1 MFTGLIHCTI
11 MLLWQINPL
20 ISAVLRDIAGFLS
33 AQFSSRKEEPGNC
46 ATWVCCRFE
55 FDLNYLLISQ
65 SWLPRHW
72 TISMAS
78 HEGVSCF
85 QLRPTDTDRCTVG
98 QISKNSSWW
107 DVGMPISFQI
117 QWITTWKK
125 VLLYSRY
132 KVFWLQKT
140 SSKDFVL
147 KKSCFTSIF
156 FYIFSFRAVM
166 TASSVK
172 TIISPRVRDQSEKDL
187 VQWDRSMHTHVLRI
201 RAHLQPVYSD

>member
-1 MFTGLIHCTI
+1 MLEVENPECISAVRQFAESYPQCAHHYKKHYKIRSRWMFTGLIHHTI
-11 MLLWQINPL
+11 LLLWQINPL

-147 KKSCFTSIF
+147 KKSCFFLYFQLQGSDD
-156 FYIFSFRAVM
+156 SF
-166 TASSVK
+166 
-172 TIISPRVRDQSEKDL
+172 ISKD
-187 VQWDRSMHTHVLRI
+187 
-201 RAHLQPVYSD
+201 YY